1 MHPRLQE
8 SIMKIGNINST
19 VATTAIDNDRRTA
32 TQQGSTSSVG
42 KRVDDGASAQVV
54 LSPEATMLANAS
66 ADPSFDQA
74 KVDRIAQ
81 AIRDGSFS
89 INPGAIA
96 DKLLSNAQEVLGRAR
111 PQH

>member
-1 MHPRLQE
+1 
-8 SIMKIGNINST
+8 MKIGTITST
-19 VATTAIDNDRRTA
+19 VATTAIDTDRRTA
-32 TQQGSTSSVG
+32 TQQSTTSSVSMPL
-42 KRVDDGASAQVV
+42 DDDSSTQVE
-54 LSPEATMLANAS
+54 LSPEATMLSHAS
-66 ADPSFDQA
+66 EDPSFDQA

-96 DKLLSNAQEVLGRAR
+96 DKLLSNAQEVLGRSQ

>member
-1 MHPRLQE
+1 
-8 SIMKIGNINST
+8 MKIGTITST
-19 VATTAIDNDRRTA
+19 VATTAIDSDRRTS
-32 TQQGSTSSVG
+32 TQQSLTSSVSTQL
-42 KRVDDGASAQVV
+42 DDDSSTQVE
-54 LSPEATMLANAS
+54 LSPEATMLSHAS
-66 ADPSFDQA
+66 QDPSFDQA

-96 DKLLSNAQEVLGRAR
+96 DKLLSNAQEVLGRSR

>member
-1 MHPRLQE
+1 
-8 SIMKIGNINST
+8 MKIGTITST
-19 VATTAIDNDRRTA
+19 VATTAIDTDRRTA
-32 TQQGSTSSVG
+32 TQQSSTSSVSMPL
-42 KRVDDGASAQVV
+42 DDDSSTQVE
-54 LSPEATMLANAS
+54 LSPEATMLSHAS
-66 ADPSFDQA
+66 EDPSFDQA

-96 DKLLSNAQEVLGRAR
+96 DKLLSNAQEVLGRSQ

>member
-1 MHPRLQE
+1 
-8 SIMKIGNINST
+8 MKIGTISST
-19 VATTAIDNDRRTA
+19 VATTAIDSDRRTSS
-32 TQQGSTSSVG
+32 QQSSTSSVSTQL
-42 KRVDDGASAQVV
+42 DDDSSTQVE
-54 LSPEATMLANAS
+54 LSPEATMLSHAS
-66 ADPSFDQA
+66 QDPSFDQA

-96 DKLLSNAQEVLGRAR
+96 DKLLSNAQEVLGRSR

>member
-1 MHPRLQE
+1 
-8 SIMKIGNINST
+8 MKIGTVTNT

-32 TQQGSTSSVG
+32 REQNNSSAVTTTSNENSSTQVE
-42 KRVDDGASAQVV
+42 
-54 LSPEATMLANAS
+54 LSPEATMLSHAS
-66 ADPSFDQA
+66 QDPSFDQA

-96 DKLLSNAQEVLGRAR
+96 DKLLSNAQEVLGRSR

>member
-1 MHPRLQE
+1 
-8 SIMKIGNINST
+8 MKIGNITNT
-19 VATTAIDNDRRTA
+19 AATTAIDSDRRTSRGDKSTTSA
-32 TQQGSTSSVG
+32 VTTTSKDDSSTQVE
-42 KRVDDGASAQVV
+42 

-96 DKLLSNAQEVLGRAR
+96 DKLLSNAQEVLGRSR

>member
-1 MHPRLQE
+1 
-8 SIMKIGNINST
+8 MKIGNITST

-32 TQQGSTSSVG
+32 REQSTTSSVTTTS
-42 KRVDDGASAQVV
+42 DDDSSTQVE
-54 LSPEATMLANAS
+54 LSPEAAMLYHAS
-66 ADPSFDQA
+66 QDPSFDQA
-74 KVDRIAQ
+74 KVERIAQ

-96 DKLLSNAQEVLGRAR
+96 DKLLSNAQEVLGRSR

>member
-1 MHPRLQE
+1 
-8 SIMKIGNINST
+8 MKIGTVTST

-32 TQQGSTSSVG
+32 REQATKSTVTTTPADDSSTQ
-42 KRVDDGASAQVV
+42 VD
-54 LSPEATMLANAS
+54 LSPEATMLSHAS
-66 ADPSFDQA
+66 QDPSFDQA
-74 KVDRIAQ
+74 KVERIAQ

-96 DKLLSNAQEVLGRAR
+96 DKLLANAHEVLGRSQ